1 MKKTLCLLLAVAVM
15 VCFVPSMAF
24 ASESTSNGPTN
35 STVVSPD
42 ASGGGG
48 NTTTPP
54 ATNPDT
60 SGGGGSTTTPPAT
73 NPDTSGGGGSTTTPG
88 GGTSTPSIGGGGT
101 ATPPEV
107 VKNTEGTTT
116 ADVTTTVKDDKVVI
130 VIDEKTA
137 DKIVE
142 KAIENKSKNIVINA
156 VTNKENIKAAEVSVP
171 ADAVKNIAE
180 KTDAAVIIKT
190 DVGEKELD
198 KAAVAAVAQQA
209 QSGDIKF
216 IISTVQKD
224 NNKIVLELSI
234 ITATGAVKDFNGGKA
249 KVTVKLSNEL
259 KTNNPLCVYVDA
271 EGLYHKVE
279 GQLNENGTYT
289 FVTTHFSQFAVMAS
303 KEADKTIAEQK
314 AKVKATT
321 IALKSKKGKG
331 YVRLN
336 WTAKGDY
343 SLDGYEVFR
352 VKANLYKAKPAIKK
366 KWGSTAKT
374 TYKNAK
380 GLKKGK
386 YYHYKVRG
394 YKLVDGAK
402 VYTKWSNRV
411 FKKAI

>member
-289 FVTTHFSQFAVMAS
+289 FVTTHFSVSGKPVVGFPSCCFFAIMVS
-303 KEADKTIAEQK
+303 
-314 AKVKATT
+314 
-321 IALKSKKGKG
+321 
-331 YVRLN
+331 
-336 WTAKGDY
+336 
-343 SLDGYEVFR
+343 
-352 VKANLYKAKPAIKK
+352 
-366 KWGSTAKT
+366 
-374 TYKNAK
+374 
-380 GLKKGK
+380 
-386 YYHYKVRG
+386 
-394 YKLVDGAK
+394 
-402 VYTKWSNRV
+402 
-411 FKKAI
+411 